1 MTPAL
6 IERLK
11 ELHARSTPG
20 PWVVKG
26 DCGVHG
32 PNDEH
37 GNPTMVIYDEG
48 GHNRDD
54 ALCIAALHNAFPQI
68 MAELSRL
75 CQSEAELRRDAE
87 KYRYMR
93 DNAPKEGVTVK
104 FRPEGDSITWGVV
117 PEADAID
124 AERYRWLKGQ
134 VHMGVVADNG
144 QRFNAKLLDGHRDGN
159 RILCSFILRHG
170 AASAFATPK
179 YRDLDAAI
187 DAALGETK

>member
-1 MTPAL
+1 MTPEL

-11 ELHARSTPG
+11 ERA
-20 PWVVKG
+20 
-26 DCGVHG
+26 
-32 PNDEH
+32 PNVCDPACRGRCPACPMEL
-37 GNPTMVIYDEG
+37 ML
-48 GHNRDD
+48 D
-54 ALCIAALHNAFPQI
+54 AA
-68 MAELSRL
+68 AELSRL
-75 CQSEAELRRDAE
+75 RQSEAELRRDAE

-187 DAALGETK
+187 DAALGETKK

>member
-93 DNAPKEGVTVK
+93 DNAPKEGVTVQ
-104 FRPEGDSITWGVV
+104 FRPGGDSIIWGVV

-124 AERYRWLKGQ
+124 AARYRWLRSSDSA
-134 VHMGVVADNG
+134 VADVCNK
-144 QRFNAKLLDGHRDGN
+144 ALPKADG
-159 RILCSFILRHG
+159 FILMDG
-170 AASAFATPK
+170 
-179 YRDLDAAI
+179 DELDAVI
-187 DAALGETK
+187 DGALGETK